1 MSPKLLT
8 YLFLST
14 AIISTMDF
22 CFAMEP
28 EEEDRFPSPRLINE
42 EQNSPEALELE
53 QLKRQNKELER
64 KLQELERENKEFER
78 KLQEYKMFVNH
89 LSEACRIENILE
101 KIENLSKFTALIQNH
116 IQLVS
121 NLDYKSDYIRL
132 WAVALRQKGIAFFNY
147 SSLVSPDESG
157 FPLAKSN
164 LPSKFL
170 ESQNLLRESV
180 SALRESYKICRQLPQ
195 TLEYQTETQATL
207 EDFDRAL
214 LTLGLSY
221 RIAAAFEKDSAKII
235 QFCSVAF
242 KTIKERERHL
252 PKEELRKFLKDGL
265 AATSNIY
272 GDIIT
277 SCAEHFKE
285 EPSLKAYQTL
295 IKNAD
300 LLKDILDLSTDHLLS
315 CPLIEQCLIVPKQS
329 IKANHGMQKRQQN
342 VKSKQSKLSPKDLT
356 IHPNIP
362 NKLPPVLD
370 PDAFLTLLWSTY
382 SGIQKGAS
390 NMILNLKT
398 TNETLKVTYQSK
410 GNEHLKLAVD
420 AYKKHVYK
428 GEYQGN
434 SHEENYVCAILDSLA
449 GNDKP
454 IKDFHDALRQERK
467 KQQEE
472 ATAKKIRQQQE
483 NQAEEKRKFD
493 EECQATQ
500 RQTIQEKLT
509 KNQNSTN
516 ETFLSS
522 PFVEQGFEP
531 FNASENKQGEAS
543 LKPKKPRVKTHGN
556 PDPSRA
562 AQKSLSKSSMVQG
575 NESPEKKYA
584 IVALDYDDHHVY
596 LSLIGEVYN
605 RKISSLQVQ
614 RLLAALHCKIT
625 PGKGSHQ
632 KATAHNHQ
640 VSIIP
645 PWDGDHI
652 PDYYRLE
659 LMNYL
664 LHSIGIDPESVKVK
678 RT

>member
-1 MSPKLLT
+1 MVFHMSPKLLT

-53 QLKRQNKELER
+53 QLKRENKELER

-78 KLQEYKMFVNH
+78 KLQEYKMFANH
-89 LSEACRIENILE
+89 LSEACGIKNILE

-180 SALRESYKICRQLPQ
+180 SALRESYKIYFQLPQ

-362 NKLPPVLD
+362 NKLPHVLD

-398 TNETLKVTYQSK
+398 TNEMLKTAYQSK
-410 GNEHLKLAVD
+410 GKEHLKLAVD

-428 GEYQGN
+428 GEYQGT

-454 IKDFHDALRQERK
+454 ITNFHHALRQERK
-467 KQQEE
+467 KHQEE

-516 ETFLSS
+516 ETFPSS
-522 PFVEQGFEP
+522 PSAKLGFE
-531 FNASENKQGEAS
+531 FSEIPKEPAVQPNKI
-543 LKPKKPRVKTHGN
+543 RHKTRGIA
-556 PDPSRA
+556 DPSRA
-562 AQKSLSKSSMVQG
+562 PQKSIPNKPLINDAPK
-575 NESPEKKYA
+575 EKQV
-584 IVALDYDDHHVY
+584 IVTLGYDDHQVY

-605 RKISSLQVQ
+605 RNISSLQIQ
-614 RLLAALHCKIT
+614 HLLMALHCKIT

-632 KATAHNHQ
+632 KATAPNHQ

-664 LHSIGIDPESVKVK
+664 LHSIGIDPEQVKVK
-678 RT
+678 GS